1 MATDK
6 KKSVKVVLLIMLLLI
21 VSGIGIALT
30 YMYHEVMRY
39 NLVFANPIYVNHIA
53 IGGLTEEEATIK
65 IQDQLDTYNQEHFI
79 TLFNKD
85 RYTQLSLADLNPTY
99 NLDQVL
105 EEAYTVGHEGSFLK
119 RFLASK
125 DTSLQPIY
133 YSIEAE
139 YDVLDIE
146 KALNRK
152 VELFNEPA
160 IDATIERKNKKFYV
174 THEQMGY
181 ALDSQETAKMIDEML
196 KEGQL
201 PDQPIQVMMKEVL
214 PNITAQ
220 ELAKAQTPL
229 ASFSTS
235 YNNIDQD
242 RNQNLKL
249 AASKINKKLEPG
261 ESFSLGS
268 QLEPITSEAG
278 YKASKV
284 IVNGKLEEGIG
295 GGVCQIAST
304 LYNALLLSDVEIIS
318 RANHSLPV
326 AYVPLGRD
334 ATYAS
339 ELIDFKFRNNSAQYP
354 LFIESY
360 CEDNKIIVNIFGDA
374 ALKLPYDEIKFSSE
388 LVKTTP
394 PPPTTY
400 QEDDTLYEDQE
411 IQETAPLEG
420 KTVKLYRLMYKKG
433 KLISKELINTSS
445 YKARGEVVR
454 VGTKPRLD

>member
-6 KKSVKVVLLIMLLLI
+6 KKSLKVGLLIMLLLI
-21 VSGIGIALT
+21 VSGMGIAMA
-30 YMYHEVMRY
+30 YMYHEVTCY
-39 NLVFANPIYVNHIA
+39 NLVFANPIYVNDIA
-53 IGGLTEEEATIK
+53 IGGLTEEEAVAQ
-65 IQDQLDTYNQEHFI
+65 IQNQLDTYNQGHFI

-85 RYTQLSLADLNPTY
+85 KHIQLSLDSFNPTN
-99 NLDQVL
+99 NLEQVL
-105 EEAYTVGHEGSFLK
+105 KEAYIPGHEGNLLK

-125 DTSLQPIY
+125 DTSLQPIHY
-133 YSIEAE
+133 VVETFYNVS
-139 YDVLDIE
+139 DIE
-146 KALNRK
+146 KALNMQAD
-152 VELFNEPA
+152 LFNEA
-160 IDATIERKNKKFYV
+160 SVDATIERKNKKFYV
-174 THEQMGY
+174 TPEQVGY
-181 ALDSQETAKMIDEML
+181 ALDTQATAQIVHDVLTKDRLLDE
-196 KEGQL
+196 
-201 PDQPIQVMMKEVL
+201 PIQVVMKEVK
-214 PNITAQ
+214 PQITAKGL
-220 ELAKAQTPL
+220 EKAQTPL

-235 YNNIDQD
+235 YNNMDQE
-242 RNQNLKL
+242 RNQNLML
-249 AASKINKKLEPG
+249 AAAKINKKLEPG

-268 QLEPITSEAG
+268 QLEPITPDAG

-339 ELIDFKFRNNSAQYP
+339 ELIDFKFKNNSSQYP

-360 CEDNKIIVNIFGDA
+360 CENNKIIVNLFGDA

-388 LVKTTP
+388 LVKTIP

-400 QEDDTLYEDQE
+400 KEDDTLYEDQE
-411 IQETAPLEG
+411 IQETTPLEG

-433 KLISKELINTSS
+433 QLISKELINTSS
-445 YKARGEVVR
+445 YKARGEVIR